1 MGILAAFLIGLAV
14 MFFLMLKTK
23 VGPFM
28 SMLFGSLIIGL
39 GCGVNSADTINAI
52 AGGFGNTCKSIGI
65 VIIFGTI
72 LGEYLEKSN
81 ATQKIA
87 TTLLRLTGDK
97 NADVALAAT
106 GFVVSIPVFCDVALI
121 MLAPIAK
128 AVAKKSRLKLGALAT
143 VLALGLLI
151 TNTYVAP
158 TPAPLS
164 IAAILGIDVG
174 QSILWGMAASLFV
187 VVVVWAYCR
196 FFLQKKPDEWY
207 VRSDNAAAME
217 ELDEKMNV
225 GKADVAGAEGVSR
238 ASVVTETSGLA
249 HPAMPSFLAS
259 VLPILV
265 PIVLILF
272 NTTCSML
279 LPEGAALLTVSSFL
293 GDKNIALALGILTA
307 ILLLKKSIPQKE
319 VYDAMTNALSTAG
332 PVIFITAAGGA
343 LAKIIDATGVGV
355 LFADSLA
362 ASALPVLIIPFLIC
376 GFSKF
381 VQGSSSVAVIMAST
395 LTLPLCNA
403 GLIHP
408 IVAFIAI
415 CAGSGFGSHVNNS
428 FFWVFAN
435 LFGYDTKTTLKSL
448 CVGQHVMAF
457 AGLFAA
463 FIVSCIL

>member
-1 MGILAAFLIGLAV
+1 MEVLAAFLVGLAV

-39 GCGVNSADTINAI
+39 GCGVSSADTINTI
-52 AGGFGNTCKSIGI
+52 AGGFGSTCKSIGI

-87 TTLLRLTGDK
+87 TTLLKLTGDK

-128 AVAKKSRLKLGALAT
+128 AVAKKSRMKLGALAT
-143 VLALGLLI
+143 VLALSLLI

-164 IAAILGIDVG
+164 ITSILGIDVG
-174 QSILWGMAASLFV
+174 QSILWGLAASLFV
-187 VVVVWAYCR
+187 VVIVWAYCR
-196 FFLQKKPDEWY
+196 FFLQKKPEEWY
-207 VRSDNAAAME
+207 VKSENNLLQE
-217 ELDEKMNV
+217 EHESIKPESSSLKE
-225 GKADVAGAEGVSR
+225 
-238 ASVVTETSGLA
+238 
-249 HPAMPSFLAS
+249 PSFLAS

-265 PIVLILF
+265 PIILILL

-279 LPEGAALLTVSSFL
+279 LPEDAAILTVTSFV
-293 GDKNIALALGILTA
+293 GDKNIALVLGIVSA

-343 LAKIIDATGVGV
+343 LAKIIDATGVGN
-355 LFADSLA
+355 LFADALA
-362 ASALPVLIIPFLIC
+362 ASALPVIIIPFLIC

-457 AGLFAA
+457 AGLCAA
-463 FIVSCIL
+463 YLISFII

>member
-1 MGILAAFLIGLAV
+1 MNTLAAFFIGLAV

-23 VGPFM
+23 VGPFI
-28 SMLFGSLIIGL
+28 SMLFGSLVIGL
-39 GCGVNSADTINAI
+39 GCGVSSADTINAI
-52 AGGFGNTCKSIGI
+52 AGGFGSICKSIGI

-87 TTLLRLTGDK
+87 STLLKLTGDQ

-128 AVAKKSRLKLGALAT
+128 AVAKKSRLKLGALGT

-164 IAAILGIDVG
+164 IASILGIDVG
-174 QSILWGMAASLFV
+174 QTILWGLAVSLFV
-187 VVVVWAYCR
+187 VVFAWAYCR
-196 FFLQKKPDEWY
+196 FFLQKKDESWY
-207 VRSDNAAAME
+207 VLSESALRMECQAEEEKECQAAKGEEDPAAA
-217 ELDEKMNV
+217 LPV
-225 GKADVAGAEGVSR
+225 
-238 ASVVTETSGLA
+238 
-249 HPAMPSFLAS
+249 PSFPAS
-259 VLPILV
+259 VLPILI
-265 PIVLILF
+265 PIVLILL
-272 NTTCSML
+272 NTTCSMILPKDSL
-279 LPEGAALLTVSSFL
+279 LVTVTSFL
-293 GDKNIALALGILTA
+293 GDKNIALALGIVSA
-307 ILLLKKSIPQKE
+307 ILLLKRSIPKKE
-319 VYDAMTNALSTAG
+319 VYTAMTSALSTAG
-332 PVIFITAAGGA
+332 PIIFITASGGA
-343 LAKIIDATGVGV
+343 LSKVIDTTGVGV
-355 LFADSLA
+355 LFANFLA
-362 ASALPVLIIPFLIC
+362 ASALPIILIPFLIC

-408 IVAFIAI
+408 MVAFIAI

-448 CVGQHVMAF
+448 CVGQHVIAF
-457 AGLFAA
+457 AGLAAA
-463 FIVSCIL
+463 FAVSFVL

>member
-1 MGILAAFLIGLAV
+1 MGTLVAFLIGLAV

-28 SMLFGSLIIGL
+28 SMLFGSLVIGL
-39 GCGVNSADTINAI
+39 GCGVSSADTIGAI
-52 AGGFGNTCKSIGI
+52 AGGFGSTCKSIGI

-164 IAAILGIDVG
+164 IASILGIDIG
-174 QSILWGMAASLFV
+174 QSILWGLAASVFV
-187 VVVVWAYCR
+187 VIVVWAYCR

-207 VRSDNAAAME
+207 VRSDSAIALEESEKGNGEETEPGNAA
-217 ELDEKMNV
+217 
-225 GKADVAGAEGVSR
+225 
-238 ASVVTETSGLA
+238 
-249 HPAMPSFLAS
+249 PAVMPSFLAS
-259 VLPILV
+259 ILPILV

-293 GDKNIALALGILTA
+293 GDKNIALALGIVTA
-307 ILLLKKSIPQKE
+307 ILLLKKSIPQNE

-343 LAKIIDATGVGV
+343 LSKIIDATGVGV

-362 ASALPVLIIPFLIC
+362 ASALPVIIIPFLIC

-457 AGLFAA
+457 AGLAA
-463 FIVSCIL
+463 ACMISLIL